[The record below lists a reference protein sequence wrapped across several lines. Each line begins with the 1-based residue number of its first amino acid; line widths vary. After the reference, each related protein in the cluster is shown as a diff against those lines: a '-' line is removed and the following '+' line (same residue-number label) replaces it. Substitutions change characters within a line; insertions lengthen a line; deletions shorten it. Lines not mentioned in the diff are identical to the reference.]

1 MWLSIVFLTV
11 PLILR
16 MNLKKTYLPLLI
28 CIALAIGVALGS
40 FLNFPAPQRG
50 MISTSGKSKL
60 NKLVDFIE
68 SEYVDDV
75 DADSIVDLTVNSIL
89 EKLDPH
95 SVYIAKDEME
105 EVAQSMKG
113 DFVGIGVNFYMYND
127 TVAVIKPIP
136 GGPSDKAGIKP
147 GDRIL
152 KAGNTKL
159 FGRKLP
165 NDSLFAKLKG
175 PEGSKLPITVFRKST
190 GKVFNTTL
198 TRDVVPIKSVD
209 AAVMIGG
216 GTGYIKINRFA
227 ETTYDEFK
235 KGLTSLKQQGLKTLI
250 IDVRDNGG
258 GYLEMAVEIAD
269 ELLKDKQLIVKT
281 KNKKNREDK
290 TYASSG
296 GMFEDGKL
304 FILINENSASA
315 SEILAGAIQD
325 NDRGTIVG
333 RRSFGKGL
341 VQREM
346 PMGDGSA
353 VRLTVAR
360 YYTPSGRSIQRSY
373 DKGGEEYFN
382 EFEKR
387 YESGELYAADSI
399 KIADTLKFKTVKGRI
414 VYGGGGIIPD
424 KFVPIESKHGDE
436 AINLVMQSGF
446 VSYFVFEQLDKDR
459 AGFQKMNA
467 QQLTEKVTGTDEY
480 FKAFGRYLSKNGL
493 MFKLEKHKDKIK
505 RFLAAEF
512 VRQVVNE
519 NTYYQ
524 LILKE
529 DTMIKAIANPVQT
542 AE

>member
-1 MWLSIVFLTV
+1 
-11 PLILR
+11 

-40 FLNFPAPQRG
+40 FLNFPAQQRG

-127 TVAVIKPIP
+127 SLAVIKPIP

-152 KAGNTKL
+152 KAGGDKL

-209 AAVMIGG
+209 AAVMIGD

-235 KGLTSLKQQGLKTLI
+235 TGLSSLKQQGLKNLI

-258 GYLEMAVEIAD
+258 GYMEMAVEIAD

-290 TYASSG
+290 TYATSG
-296 GMFEDGKL
+296 GMFEDGRL
-304 FILINENSASA
+304 YILINEGSASA

-373 DKGGEEYFN
+373 AKGGEEYFN
-382 EFEKR
+382 DFEKR

-399 KIADTLKFKTVKGRI
+399 KIADTLKFKTLKGRV

-424 KFVPIESKHGDE
+424 KFVPIDGKHGDE

-446 VSYFVFEQLDKDR
+446 VAYFVFEQLDKDR
-459 AGFQKMNA
+459 AGFQKMTQ
-467 QQLTEKVTGTDEY
+467 QQLAEKVTGTDEY
-480 FKAFGRYLSKNGL
+480 FKAFGKYLSENGL
-493 MFKLEKHKDKIK
+493 IFKLEKHKDKIK
-505 RFLAAEF
+505 RYLAAEF
-512 VRQVVNE
+512 VRQLVND
-519 NTYYQ
+519 NVYYQ
-524 LILKE
+524 IILKE
-529 DTMIKAIANPVQT
+529 DTMVKAITTP
-542 AE
+542 